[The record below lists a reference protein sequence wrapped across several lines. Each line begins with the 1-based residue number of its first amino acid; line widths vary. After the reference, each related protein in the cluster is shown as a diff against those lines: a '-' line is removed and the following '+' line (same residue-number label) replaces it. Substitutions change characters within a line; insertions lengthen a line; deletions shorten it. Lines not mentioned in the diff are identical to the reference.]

1 MKIADDI
8 KTFMCLQIDKMF
20 ADVEKNFGTMEEQ
33 IKRARET
40 GKADAIAKF
49 TNYCRKALDSKD
61 VTQPDDPETIRMA
74 MQLLC
79 KYADYHAKEGYKLPR
94 QLEEQFKAGQEDAW
108 RAATTMIEGALRG
121 SHMQLIGKY
130 PPVLADL
137 INRFNVALTKVPKHE
152 PR

>member
-1 MKIADDI
+1 MKISDDI

-20 ADVEKNFGTMEEQ
+20 ADVEKKFGTHEEQ

-61 VTQPDDPETIRMA
+61 VTQEGDPETIRMA

-79 KYADYHAKEGYKLPR
+79 KYSDFHAKEGYKIPR
-94 QLEEQFKAGQEDAW
+94 QLEEQFKAGQEYAW
-108 RAATTMIEGALRG
+108 QLAVMMIENALEG
-121 SHMQLIGKY
+121 KHMNLLGQY
-130 PPVLADL
+130 TPFMADL
-137 INRFNVALTKVPKHE
+137 INRFNVAISKVQKS
-152 PR
+152 